1 MSLTLQFAGAIAILI
16 PFVLTLLG
24 RMGRQ
29 DWIYLVLNLAGGV
42 MLTFDAWLGRQ
53 WGFVLLQA
61 VWAVV
66 AAWGMF
72 RRVQAP
78 RTRD

>member
-1 MSLTLQFAGAIAILI
+1 MNLVLQFAGAVAILV

-42 MLTFDAWLGRQ
+42 LLTFDALLERQ

-66 AAWGMF
+66 AAWGMI

-78 RTRD
+78 RMHD